1 LIFSFLIDKGKLVAA
16 KCPKCHF
23 ENPDTQKFC
32 GECGFALPD
41 SSRIDFSRTE
51 TIQAPL
57 RELTTGSTFAGRY
70 QIIEE
75 LGKGGMGRVYKVYDT
90 KIKEKV
96 ALKLIKPE
104 IASDRETVERFANEI
119 KLARRIRQKN
129 ICGMYDLGEAEGAHF
144 ITMEFVAGED
154 LKSMIRM
161 SGELSPATAIHLA
174 SEICQGLVEA
184 HRLGVIHRDLKPQN
198 IMIDREGN
206 PRIMDFGIARS
217 LRGRGITGPGV
228 MIGTPE
234 YMSPEQVEGKEAD
247 ARSDIYSLGIMLYEM
262 LTGRV
267 PFEGDT
273 PFAVALKQESELPR
287 DPRELN
293 ARIPEDLSGL
303 ILKCLEKEKERR
315 YSGASEVLDELSR
328 IEKEFPAA
336 DKEVPKRKTFTSK
349 EITVKFNVR
358 KILFPAIIMVAVA
371 AAAVFFLLLRKPAP
385 SLDPKLTLVSI
396 FENHTGDETLDP
408 LGRVA
413 AYEIAQGLS
422 QMGIVEVVP
431 TMSVLQ
437 SSRIINAETGVPKG
451 ADELRALAEGT
462 GAGTLVSGAY
472 DLIDHELHFHATVTD
487 VAHGKLIQSLE
498 ALKGSLDDKMIL
510 IIELR
515 QRIMGALAMHFTSAT
530 MSELSLKAR
539 RPPVY
544 EAYQEFLQGLD
555 LFGVDYEKSMRHFAR
570 AVELDPTFATAK
582 LYIAVAYGN
591 LGQYEKA
598 DSLLQLIFQSRDE
611 LAPLENRLLDWYSTE
626 LKGQTRE
633 ALRFAREAENLAPN
647 NTSIN
652 YIVGYL
658 EKDIN
663 HPRETIKVYAKMD
676 SLDPKI
682 LYGRLASSWR
692 ISVLAEAHHML
703 EDYKKELEVV
713 KRGMEYYPQRQ
724 RFRAIEV
731 RALAALGK
739 TDEVRKVIEEC
750 LSMESTGGTP
760 GDVMM
765 EAALELYAHGDKDA
779 SREIL
784 AGTIEWFEN
793 RPEDEKKTE
802 DYQISLADTF
812 YFSGQWED
820 AKRII
825 ETLAAE
831 YPDNIDYKGFLGV
844 LAARRED
851 RAEAIEISDELAAID
866 QPFLFGNH
874 TYWRACIAS
883 LLGEKER
890 ALTLL
895 KEAFNQGR
903 TYGISLH
910 RDINLESLRD
920 YPPFIEFLRPKG

>member
-1 LIFSFLIDKGKLVAA
+1 MAT

-32 GECGFALPD
+32 GECGSALPD
-41 SSRIDFSRTE
+41 SGRVDFSRTE
-51 TIQAPL
+51 TIRAPL
-57 RELTTGSTFAGRY
+57 RELTTGPTFAGRY

-75 LGKGGMGRVYKVYDT
+75 LGRGGMGRVYKVYDA

-104 IASDRETVERFANEI
+104 IASDKETVERFASEI
-119 KLARRIRQKN
+119 KLARRIRHKN

-161 SGELSPATAIHLA
+161 SGELSPTTAIHLA

-184 HRLGVIHRDLKPQN
+184 HRLGIIHRDLKPQN

-234 YMSPEQVEGKEAD
+234 YMSPEQVEGKESD
-247 ARSDIYSLGIMLYEM
+247 ARSDIYSLGIILYEM

-273 PFAVALKQESELPR
+273 PFAVGLKQKSEMPR

-293 ARIPEDLSGL
+293 ARIPEDLSRL
-303 ILKCLEKEKERR
+303 IMKCLEKEKERR
-315 YSGASEVLDELSR
+315 YSSAFEVLDELSR
-328 IEKEFPAA
+328 IEKGFPAA
-336 DKEVPKRKTFTSK
+336 DKEVSKPRPFTSK

-358 KILFPAIIMVAVA
+358 KILFPAMIIMAVA
-371 AAAVFFLLLRKPAP
+371 AAVVIFFWLRKPGP
-385 SLDPKLTLVSI
+385 SLNSKLALVSI

-437 SSRIINAETGVPKG
+437 SSRAINAETGVPKG

-472 DLIDHELHFHATVTD
+472 YLIDHELQFHATVTD
-487 VAHGKLIQSLE
+487 AAQRKLIQSLE
-498 ALKGSLDDKMIL
+498 PLKGSLDDKMGMIT
-510 IIELR
+510 ELR
-515 QRIMGALAMHFTSAT
+515 RRIMGALAMHFTNVS
-530 MSELSLKAR
+530 MSELSLKFR

-582 LYIAVAYGN
+582 LYIAVACGN

-611 LAPLENRLLDWYSTE
+611 LAPLENRLLDWYAAD

-647 NTSIN
+647 NTTIN

-713 KRGMEYYPQRQ
+713 KRGMEYYPQWQ
-724 RFRAIEV
+724 RFRAVEA

-750 LSMESTGGTP
+750 LTMESTGGTQ
-760 GDVMM
+760 GDVML
-765 EAALELYAHGDKDA
+765 EAARELYVHGYRDA
-779 SREIL
+779 SREVI
-784 AGTIEWFEN
+784 ARTIEWSEG
-793 RPEDEKKTE
+793 RPESEKKTE
-802 DYQISLADTF
+802 DHQNFLAEVL
-812 YFSGQWED
+812 YFGGQWEE
-820 AKRII
+820 ARRIF
-825 ETLAAE
+825 ESLAAGHPE
-831 YPDNIDYKGFLGV
+831 NIDYQGYQGA
-844 LAARRED
+844 LAARRGD
-851 RAEAIEISDELAAID
+851 REEAMKISGELAKID
-866 QPFLFGNH
+866 RPFLLGNH
-874 TYWRACIAS
+874 TYWRACIAA

-890 ALTLL
+890 AVTFL
-895 KEAFNQGR
+895 KEAFSQGR
-903 TYGISLH
+903 PYGVDLH
-910 RDINLESLRD
+910 RDIDLESLWD
-920 YPPFIEFLRPKG
+920 FPPFIEFLRPKG